1 MSEARHERK
10 ELIPSV
16 SSAPYGLTVQQ
27 ACWLAYR
34 LGELPHTSGILS
46 NGRDVMRI
54 IHFRWAQLDLPK
66 EGLAR
71 FESDIVKDDY
81 PPTMTNV
88 ETWRR
93 AIRALAGDCPMCD
106 TSEIY

>member
-1 MSEARHERK
+1 MKLPQS
-10 ELIPSV
+10 PC
-16 SSAPYGLTVQQ
+16 SATYGLTVQQ

-34 LGELPHTSGILS
+34 IGELPHTSGILS

-66 EGLAR
+66 NGLAQ
-71 FESDIVKDDY
+71 FEADIVKDDY

-93 AIRALAGDCPMCD
+93 AIRALAGDCPMCEN
-106 TSEIY
+106 SELD